1 MYYNIHTH
9 KFSDNE
15 EIVELVNQYP
25 DEVDSNLPFFSVG
38 IHPWYLD
45 ENQLGE
51 QLELIE
57 KYVHLSNCKA
67 IGECGLDKR
76 IETSIEI
83 QKKVFIP
90 QLLLAEKYKKPVVLH
105 CVAAYQ
111 ELIEI
116 KKELNLTVP
125 LIIHGFSK
133 NKQVAQSLL
142 NNGFYLS
149 FGKYLLLNPD
159 LGEVLKT
166 VPLDRLFLE
175 TDTMEQ
181 TIFDVY
187 SKAESILNKDVRF
200 IITENYIRVF
210 NP

>member
-38 IHPWYLD
+38 IHPWYLN

-76 IETSIEI
+76 IEISIEI
-83 QKKVFIP
+83 QKKVFIQ

-187 SKAESILNKDVRF
+187 RKAESILNKDVRS

>member
-38 IHPWYLD
+38 IHPWYLN

-149 FGKYLLLNPD
+149 FGKYLVLNPD

-187 SKAESILNKDVRF
+187 SKAESILNKDVRS

>member
-15 EIVELVNQYP
+15 EIVELVNQFP

-187 SKAESILNKDVRF
+187 NKAESILNKDVRF

>member
-38 IHPWYLD
+38 IHPWYLN

-166 VPLDRLFLE
+166 VPLDRIFLE

-187 SKAESILNKDVRF
+187 SKAESILNKDVRS

>member
-38 IHPWYLD
+38 IHPWYLN

-149 FGKYLLLNPD
+149 FGKYLLLNPN

>member
-116 KKELNLTVP
+116 KKELNLTVS

-187 SKAESILNKDVRF
+187 SKAESILNKDVRS

>member
-9 KFSDNE
+9 KFSDNQ

-38 IHPWYLD
+38 IHPWYLN

>member
-38 IHPWYLD
+38 IHPWYLN

-187 SKAESILNKDVRF
+187 SKAESILNKDVRS

-210 NP
+210 NL

>member
-38 IHPWYLD
+38 IHPWYLN

-187 SKAESILNKDVRF
+187 SKAESILNKDVRS

>member
-15 EIVELVNQYP
+15 EIVELVNQFP

>member
-38 IHPWYLD
+38 IHPWYLN

-166 VPLDRLFLE
+166 VPLERLFLE

-187 SKAESILNKDVRF
+187 SKAESILNKDVRS

-210 NP
+210 NL